1 MPADEARVVM
11 HEGNAHRID
20 EYRGPSPTS
29 DVDEMEVGGRGVSQG
44 CGPGTISSMGFMK
57 PC

>member
-29 DVDEMEVGGRGVSQG
+29 DVDEMENGGRGVSQAVW
-44 CGPGTISSMGFMK
+44 CPSDS
-57 PC
+57 